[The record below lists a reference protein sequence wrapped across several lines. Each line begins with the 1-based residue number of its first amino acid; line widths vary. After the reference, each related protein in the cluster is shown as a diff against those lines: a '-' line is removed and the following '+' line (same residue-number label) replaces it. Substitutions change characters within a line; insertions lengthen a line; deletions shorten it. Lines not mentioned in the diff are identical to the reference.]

1 MIQIQLYQTEPQMY
15 QIYGCQWDLSKPN
28 WKKGQKKPKKA
39 KKVTEKKAKKIWLW
53 KKTQTQLLMSLLPSD
68 SACERKWISESI
80 LCVCFAFLNL
90 TEFFKDLS
98 IHLLVFLTFVKTEM
112 LASVGFFKLNNGM
125 ALTLLTLQKN
135 LQKNYRDSLW
145 ITCIPAK
152 LLHENLALN
161 KIWEKKKL
169 QRNRQIKGMT
179 KQHIAFGC

>member
-28 WKKGQKKPKKA
+28 WKKAKKA
-39 KKVTEKKAKKIWLW
+39 KKGQKSDWEKSRKKGLW
-53 KKTQTQLLMSLLPSD
+53 KKTQPQLLMSLLPSD